1 VGENLFFSRDV
12 SSFEKKKRNFRIKK
26 KNVNSTNFA
35 VLGKHSH
42 IFDITKFVINLLLI
56 KELVKNDQR
65 VVERRE

>member
-1 VGENLFFSRDV
+1 LKRKREN
-12 SSFEKKKRNFRIKK
+12 FEFLKTI
-26 KNVNSTNFA
+26 VNSTNFA

-42 IFDITKFVINLLLI
+42 IFDITNFVINLLLI